1 MNIGEISVGMSAEMS
16 KTITSEVIMAFA
28 EATGDFNPVH
38 IDEEAG
44 KASLFGE
51 RIAHGMLSAGLISA
65 VLGMKLPGAGALYLS
80 QTLKFVRPVKIGDV
94 VTARA
99 EVVEVIAAKK
109 RVRLATT
116 CRNQLGETVVEG
128 EALAKVPAGGLQHGD
143 ER

>member
-16 KTITSEVIMAFA
+16 RTVTSEAIVAFA

-38 IDEEAG
+38 VDEEAG

-80 QTLKFVRPVKIGDV
+80 QTLKFVKPVKIGDTI
-94 VTARA
+94 TARA

-128 EALAKVPAGGLQHGD
+128 EALAKVRGD
-143 ER
+143 

>member
-16 KTITSEVIMAFA
+16 RTVTSEAIVAFA

-38 IDEEAG
+38 VDEEAG

-80 QTLKFVRPVKIGDV
+80 QTLKFVKPVKIGDTI
-94 VTARA
+94 TARA
-99 EVVEVIAAKK
+99 EVVEGIAAKK

-128 EALAKVPAGGLQHGD
+128 EALAKVRGD
-143 ER
+143 

>member
-16 KTITSEVIMAFA
+16 RTVTSEGILAFA

-38 IDEEAG
+38 VDEEAG

-51 RIAHGMLSAGLISA
+51 RIAHGMLGAGLISA

-80 QTLKFVRPVKIGDV
+80 QTLKFVKPVKIGDTI
-94 VTARA
+94 TARA

-116 CRNQLGETVVEG
+116 VRNQDGDMVIEG
-128 EALAKVPAGGLQHGD
+128 EALAKVRG
-143 ER
+143 E

>member
-80 QTLKFVRPVKIGDV
+80 QTLKFVKPVKIGDT
-94 VTARA
+94 VTARV

-128 EALAKVPAGGLQHGD
+128 EAWAKVRGD
-143 ER
+143 

>member
-16 KTITSEVIMAFA
+16 RTITSEAIMAFA

-38 IDEEAG
+38 VDEEAG

-51 RIAHGMLSAGLISA
+51 RIAHGMLGAGLISA

-80 QTLKFVRPVKIGDV
+80 QTLKFVKPVKIGDTI
-94 VTARA
+94 TAA
-99 EVVEVIAAKK
+99 VEVMEVITAKK

-116 CRNQLGETVVEG
+116 VRNQDGDAVIEG
-128 EALAKVPAGGLQHGD
+128 EALAKVRGG
-143 ER
+143 

>member
-16 KTITSEVIMAFA
+16 KKITSEGIIAFA

-38 IDEEAG
+38 VDEEAG

-51 RIAHGMLSAGLISA
+51 RIAHGMLGAGLISA

-80 QTLKFVRPVKIGDV
+80 QTLKFVKPVKIGDTI
-94 VTARA
+94 TARA

-116 CRNQLGETVVEG
+116 VRNQDGDTVIEG
-128 EALAKVPAGGLQHGD
+128 EAWAKVRG
-143 ER
+143 E

>member
-44 KASLFGE
+44 KASIFGE

-80 QTLKFVRPVKIGDV
+80 QTLKFVRPVKIGDT
-94 VTARA
+94 VTAT
-99 EVVEVIAAKK
+99 VEVLEVITAKK

-128 EALAKVPAGGLQHGD
+128 EAWAKVRGG
-143 ER
+143 

>member
-16 KTITSEVIMAFA
+16 KTITSEGIIAFA

-51 RIAHGMLSAGLISA
+51 RIAHGMLGAGLISA

-80 QTLKFVRPVKIGDV
+80 QTLKFVRPVKIGDT
-94 VTARA
+94 VTAT
-99 EVVEVIAAKK
+99 VEVMEVITAKK
-109 RVRLATT
+109 RVRLLTT
-116 CRNQLGETVVEG
+116 VRNQDGDTVIEG
-128 EALAKVPAGGLQHGD
+128 EALAKVRG
-143 ER
+143 E

>member
-16 KTITSEVIMAFA
+16 RTVTSEAIVAFA

-38 IDEEAG
+38 VDEEAG

-80 QTLKFVRPVKIGDV
+80 QTLKFVKPVKIGDTI
-94 VTARA
+94 TARA

-128 EALAKVPAGGLQHGD
+128 EALAKVRG
-143 ER
+143 E